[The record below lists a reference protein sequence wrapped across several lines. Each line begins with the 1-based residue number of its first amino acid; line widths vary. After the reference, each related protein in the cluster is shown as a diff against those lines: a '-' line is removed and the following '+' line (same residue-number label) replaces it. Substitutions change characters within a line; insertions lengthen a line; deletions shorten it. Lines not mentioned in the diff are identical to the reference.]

1 MSTATAVLDVPMT
14 ELDDPHENAHDAWIR
29 AELARRAANPGKL
42 IPHEEVMAQARALI
56 EELKARHARA

>member
-1 MSTATAVLDVPMT
+1 MSAATEIMDAPTAPDAW
-14 ELDDPHENAHDAWIR
+14 EENAHQAWIR
-29 AELARRAANPGKL
+29 TELARRAANPGKL